1 MPRLRTLKGHT
12 LNLPPGRVS
21 IGESAA
27 NEIPIAAGNGLA
39 QVHFHL
45 QPWESGYFIE
55 DAGSGLGTLVNGSL
69 VKWAPL
75 KHGDVIA
82 AGELKMIYDAGEG
95 EPPPVFPSEVIVP
108 EEILTAMTPPPPP
121 ATAPEQPPSWLPPEA
136 LLPPLTPVAQAAIRA
151 AQAEKKIRRPWL
163 LPLLLLLGAALA
175 AGWYFF
181 LR

>member
-1 MPRLRTLKGHT
+1 MPRLRTPKGHT

-39 QVHFHL
+39 AVHFHL

-55 DAGSGLGTLVNGSL
+55 DAGSGLGTLVNGTL
-69 VKWAPL
+69 VNWAPL

-82 AGELKMIYDAGEG
+82 AGELKLIYDSGAGEP
-95 EPPPVFPSEVIVP
+95 EPVFPSEDVVP
-108 EEILTAMTPPPPP
+108 AEVLTAMTPPPPP
-121 ATAPEQPPSWLPPEA
+121 PPEQPPSWLPPEA

-151 AQAEKKIRRPWL
+151 ALSEKKNRRPRL